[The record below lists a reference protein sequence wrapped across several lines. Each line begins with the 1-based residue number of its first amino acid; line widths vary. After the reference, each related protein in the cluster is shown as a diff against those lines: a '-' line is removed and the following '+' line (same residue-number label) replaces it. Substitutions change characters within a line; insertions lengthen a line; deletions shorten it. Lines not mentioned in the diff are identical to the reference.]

1 MKDLR
6 CRWCFRCMDDHALM
20 DAPSPVCLPDGWI
33 TEQPLE
39 KDGYEPIA
47 FPTNDDQGK
56 SEKRP

>member
-6 CRWCFRCMDDHALM
+6 CRWCLKCMDDHALM

-39 KDGYEPIA
+39 KDGYELG
-47 FPTNDDQGK
+47 TNNEVDKGTNQG
-56 SEKRP
+56 